1 MATTYYQDIHID
13 DKSIWNQFQQYMA
26 QEQYSTALSLL
37 SNSQLANKAMIA
49 AIFNE
54 ITSQLT
60 DLQNNNDPSFKQD
73 KILCQPQPP
82 VNIQTGEIWFSYIAP
97 YTFGIIADLQY
108 TWGDMDAKNLT
119 WADIDL
125 GGW

>member
-1 MATTYYQDIHID
+1 MATSYYQDIHID

-37 SNSQLANKAMIA
+37 SNPQLANKAIIA
-49 AIFNE
+49 TIFNK

-60 DLQNNNDPSFKQD
+60 DLQNNSDPTFKQD

-82 VNIQTGEIWFSYIAP
+82 VNIQAGEVWFSY
-97 YTFGIIADLQY
+97 
-108 TWGDMDAKNLT
+108 KE
-119 WADIDL
+119 
-125 GGW
+125 